1 MIFEVSRSALS
12 EARKEEF
19 RKKELLVNIL
29 ASLLAFCGYC
39 AVRFTQKGHKFLLT
53 TIYFVSWDFE
63 SDLF

>member
-1 MIFEVSRSALS
+1 
-12 EARKEEF
+12 
-19 RKKELLVNIL
+19 L

-63 SDLF
+63 SDCFDTRICGTEMKL

>member
-19 RKKELLVNIL
+19 RKRELLVNML
-29 ASLLAFCGYC
+29 ASPLAFCGFC
-39 AVRFTQKGHKFLLT
+39 AVWFTQKGHKSLLT